1 MAGNSLPGISCKWQ
15 IRFLLLRR
23 KKRNI
28 LKLTGLYSMRK
39 ICSPAVLCLLLC
51 FLAAAGCRNKNRT
64 AGIQMTVLE
73 FSGSLE
79 LKLEHFLP
87 DGKVLL
93 EQMPGGFDFSSG
105 AGGWATYFNLHTD
118 GTFTG
123 RYHDSDMGDAGTGY
137 SAGTVYVCNF
147 DGKFSIPERTGRYTY
162 AMTLEYLNGEGTPG
176 TEYYEDNIRYIYSE
190 PYGFDDGEEF
200 LIYLPGCPLEK
211 MSEELLF
218 WSGMYT
224 GIRETLPS
232 GYYVIYN
239 VNGKQGFVGMKE
251 DSLWG
256 KRYTSFHEGRRM
268 ELRPSYYSESHL
280 MLFSEGG
287 EVAADLCFAW
297 ARDDGKEFQAYDS
310 CGGGD
315 YRISLSFSR
324 ENGQVE
330 ISVTSLSGYDFF
342 PWGGTEEGVLE
353 GVFENRGGF

>member
-51 FLAAAGCRNKNRT
+51 FLAAAGCGNKNRT

-93 EQMPGGFDFSSG
+93 EQLPGGFDFSSG

-176 TEYYEDNIRYIYSE
+176 TEYYEDNIRYIYQFPHSKGKSQGISALSAIAFHCLVQIWYRME
-190 PYGFDDGEEF
+190 KKAPARPQIVTAPRAKTAPPDRTA
-200 LIYLPGCPLEK
+200 PGTACPLPRQNDR
-211 MSEELLF
+211 
-218 WSGMYT
+218 
-224 GIRETLPS
+224 IRHFPAQPIISPLNR
-232 GYYVIYN
+232 I
-239 VNGKQGFVGMKE
+239 
-251 DSLWG
+251 
-256 KRYTSFHEGRRM
+256 KRFPAPVSA
-268 ELRPSYYSESHL
+268 P
-280 MLFSEGG
+280 
-287 EVAADLCFAW
+287 
-297 ARDDGKEFQAYDS
+297 QAY
-310 CGGGD
+310 
-315 YRISLSFSR
+315 
-324 ENGQVE
+324 
-330 ISVTSLSGYDFF
+330 YDCCHSHM
-342 PWGGTEEGVLE
+342 
-353 GVFENRGGF
+353 